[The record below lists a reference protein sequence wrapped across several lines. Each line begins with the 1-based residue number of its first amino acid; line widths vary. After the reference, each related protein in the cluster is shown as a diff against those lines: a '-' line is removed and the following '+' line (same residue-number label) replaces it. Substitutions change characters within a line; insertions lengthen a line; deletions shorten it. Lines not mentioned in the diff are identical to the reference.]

1 MTVKKHTPEQWD
13 RINAFIKKAKAEK
26 RVPESYWAHVLCEI
40 NLTGWEGFANLK
52 AEFMSINPVVQ
63 IKYLLTCETPEV
75 KPNGSM
81 RNCASCAL
89 IEIAKLG
96 QVKRGQ
102 GVIKDLGADVNYLDA
117 EGHTPLY
124 YAIRRKRLGM
134 AEMLLQNGA
143 DMYRKGRDSMDPF
156 NLACAMGF
164 SQGISMFIKHGAD
177 INHPTPFKSWRKFY
191 LGYQTFYAYPLAIAV
206 SQNNPNAAQTLL
218 DNGADM
224 DLKIRPDL
232 TIRDFMEAHLEDMP
246 QKMQRVVKD
255 ALTGEKIEVLTPEV
269 LPPESTIPPPVKT
282 EAVHVDS
289 ITVNIQVDLTPQKV
303 AGKSQ
308 PTFTPD
314 TARTHD

>member
-1 MTVKKHTPEQWD
+1 MSHHKHTPAQWD

-40 NLTGWEGFANLK
+40 NLTGWEGFANIK
-52 AEFMSINPVVQ
+52 AEFMSINPIVQ
-63 IKYLLTCETPEV
+63 LNYLITREMPEIRPS
-75 KPNGSM
+75 KSM
-81 RNCASCAL
+81 RDCASCAL

-102 GVIKDLGADVNYLDA
+102 GVIKDLGADVNYLDK
-117 EGHTPLY
+117 EGKTPLY

-134 AEMLLQNGA
+134 AEMLLRNGA
-143 DMYRKGRDSMDPF
+143 DMYRKGKDSLDPF

-164 SQGISMFIKHGAD
+164 SQGISFLIKHGAD
-177 INHPTPFKSWRKFY
+177 VNHPTPFKSWRKFY

-206 SQNNPNAAQTLL
+206 SQNNPDATQTLL

-232 TIRDFMEAHLEDMP
+232 TIREFMDAHVEDMSP
-246 QKMQRVVKD
+246 KMQRVVKG
-255 ALTGEKIEVLTPEV
+255 ALTGEKIEVLIPEV
-269 LPPESTIPPPVKT
+269 LPPEPKVAPDVKVGS
-282 EAVHVDS
+282 VHVSS
-289 ITVNIQVDLTPQKV
+289 ITVDVQVDLPPQKV
-303 AGKSQ
+303 TTKSQ

-314 TARTHD
+314 AARTHD